1 MNTSFFHIVI
11 EVFKIVTKGQLISKS
26 IYGLLTSPKKRTD
39 NLFCLLFYSLRQTNQ
54 IRLSAFRFYLTY
66 THHPRF
72 SDLLQSLSLLP
83 NTCTVVQG
91 LFKKETISK
100 LPSTKIHCISHQLQN
115 LKIQCMKR
123 SKIESLSISTLVTES
138 KDSRAVLYFNIYDIH
153 LLSTSIGLTSKKI
166 L

>member
-1 MNTSFFHIVI
+1 MSHIVHLISAQTIQKGI
-11 EVFKIVTKGQLISKS
+11 ECAKVKSNYELQGWWKPPILLLTTPDFQTFCHHWAYFPNTYTVTK
-26 IYGLLTSPKKRTD
+26 
-39 NLFCLLFYSLRQTNQ
+39 
-54 IRLSAFRFYLTY
+54 
-66 THHPRF
+66 
-72 SDLLQSLSLLP
+72 
-83 NTCTVVQG
+83 G

-166 L
+166 LWKIACVQKSFHDS